1 MAKQQP
7 RVLRNYRNLPP
18 ARFHAFNRRVR
29 NGLTGNS
36 KIPESMWAANPGLI
50 LAYFAASDSH
60 DAVYHEAIY
69 GSILVIAQR
78 EALQAQLVAFL
89 DEIAS
94 VLEAAAIRIPDLLL
108 SSGFDLAKERRNSVR
123 TKPAQA
129 AAAEPGAEQTGSN
142 P

>member
-1 MAKQQP
+1 M
-7 RVLRNYRNLPP
+7 RNYRNLPP
-18 ARFHAFNRRVR
+18 ARFHAFNRRVGK
-29 NGLTGNS
+29 GLTGNP

-50 LAYFAASDSH
+50 LSYFAASDNH

-94 VLEAAAIRIPDLLL
+94 VLEGAAVRIPDLLL
-108 SSGFDLAKERRNSVR
+108 STGFDLTKERRSSIR
-123 TKPAQA
+123 TKPALTD
-129 AAAEPGAEQTGSN
+129 AEVSGAEQHGSN